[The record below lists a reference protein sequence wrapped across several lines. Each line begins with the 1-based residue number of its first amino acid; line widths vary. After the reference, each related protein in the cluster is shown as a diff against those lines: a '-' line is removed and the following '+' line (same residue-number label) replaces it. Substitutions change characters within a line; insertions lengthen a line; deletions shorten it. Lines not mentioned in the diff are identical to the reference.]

1 MKRGGQIIY
10 SGPLGQQSQ
19 KLIKYFEVSM
29 TSALQN
35 IKNSQ
40 IRKFYKFINYVN
52 LLQAIPGIPRI
63 KDGHNPATWMLE
75 ISSPIV
81 ESQLR
86 VDFAELYIKS
96 ELYQL
101 SFS

>member
-1 MKRGGQIIY
+1 MAFYLYELWKNNALSIPSFIQLLLMKRGGQIIY

-40 IRKFYKFINYVN
+40 I
-52 LLQAIPGIPRI
+52 L
-63 KDGHNPATWMLE
+63 
-75 ISSPIV
+75 
-81 ESQLR
+81 
-86 VDFAELYIKS
+86 
-96 ELYQL
+96 
-101 SFS
+101 